1 MAKLELQGANA
12 IVTGASRGIG
22 PYIARELA
30 ARGMRVALV
39 ARSTHELEKL
49 AADITASGAVAVPLA
64 GDVTSRE
71 DRERV
76 VAVAEQTLGPVDVL
90 VNNAGGDPQRE
101 FHNLSEEEI
110 EDVLLLNLHA
120 PLLLARRLL
129 PGMLERRR
137 GHVVNVSSMAGRTSF
152 PYTEAYGAAK
162 DGLIAFTRIWR
173 NDYRAQGV
181 SASTLILGPIGEAG
195 VGART
200 IEEVGLKVP
209 PFVVSPTRVGKA
221 TVRAIRRDKAELAVL
236 PGPGKSLRALMD
248 RFPGLGVAMNRAAGI
263 NATMLTVAEF
273 REREALVRQ
282 QPGG

>member
-1 MAKLELQGANA
+1 MAKLELQDANA

-101 FHNLSEEEI
+101 FHNLSEPEI
-110 EDVLLLNLHA
+110 EGLLELNLHA
-120 PLLLARRLL
+120 PILLAHAVL
-129 PGMLERRR
+129 PGMLERGR

-152 PYTEAYGAAK
+152 PFSEAYGAAK
-162 DGLIAFTRIWR
+162 DGLTAFTRIWR
-173 NDYRAQGV
+173 NDYRARGV
-181 SASTLILGPIGEAG
+181 SASTLIVGPVGEAG

-200 IEEVGLKVP
+200 SEELGLKLP
-209 PFVVSPTRVGKA
+209 PFLASPRDVA
-221 TVRAIRRDKAELAVL
+221 RASVRAIRKDKAELVIM
-236 PGPGKSLRALMD
+236 PVPGKALRARMD
-248 RFPGLGVAMNRAAGI
+248 RFP
-263 NATMLTVAEF
+263 
-273 REREALVRQ
+273 
-282 QPGG
+282 